1 MGDDVKKPCDAGDEL
16 KVLAANGDDRLVV
29 RHTADHQQVMGV
41 LRPVRDGE
49 PITGDVL
56 SVEPIDEA
64 NGVYRVKD
72 QFSATGK
79 SHSGAV
85 TDNFRRGWDVAFSGN
100 RHPVGQA

>member
-1 MGDDVKKPCDAGDEL
+1 MRRGDEL

-85 TDNFRRGWDVAFSGN
+85 TDNFRRAGTWRSAEIDIPWVKRSPDGAPG
-100 RHPVGQA
+100 